1 MKKYTEQDLLN
12 LIAEVEVE
20 FKKHLDP
27 TAEGEQIKK
36 TEETVKAESKSS
48 ESEEFDYDAE
58 DMAEMDNLYR
68 SMSKAEA
75 KAHFETLK
83 KAIGVEETP
92 MAKSEDS
99 EEAKMMKSE
108 NETLKAENET
118 LKKSLDKVT
127 EVLKKAFGKESQAP
141 KQKSITNMEV
151 IKKSEEDNKGTETD
165 LSKLTKSEIG
175 SKLTAKIRSGKL
187 EKKDKEAINKYY
199 DNGSIELVKHLL

>member
-27 TAEGEQIKK
+27 TAEGEAIKK
-36 TEETVKAESKSS
+36 TETAVEAKSESK
-48 ESEEFDYDAE
+48 EPKELDYDAE
-58 DMAEMDNLYR
+58 DMAEMEGLYR

-83 KAIGVEETP
+83 KTIGVEEVMT
-92 MAKSEDS
+92 KSEVSD
-99 EEAKMMKSE
+99 EAKMMKSE

-118 LKKSLDKVT
+118 IKKNLEKVT
-127 EVLKKAFGKESQAP
+127 EVLNKAFGKGSQAP
-141 KQKSITNMEV
+141 KQKAIVNMEV
-151 IKKSEEDNKGTETD
+151 IKKSEEENKANEVD
-165 LSKLTKSEIG
+165 LSKVSKSEIS

-187 EKKDKEAINKYY
+187 EKKDKDAITNYY
-199 DNGSIELVKHLL
+199 NNGSIELVKHLL